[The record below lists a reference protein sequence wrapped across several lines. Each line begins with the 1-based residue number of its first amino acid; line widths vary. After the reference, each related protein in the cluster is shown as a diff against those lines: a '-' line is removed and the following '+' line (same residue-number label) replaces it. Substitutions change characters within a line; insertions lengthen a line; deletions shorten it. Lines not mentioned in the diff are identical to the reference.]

1 MGEKKSGTESRFDN
15 TGLRFGLHLVD
26 IYWSR
31 WWKWR
36 RLWRK
41 RSSVWRRWS
50 WVSRGRGGIKYS
62 DRRIGKV
69 YVLKGQGQ

>member
-50 WVSRGRGGIKYS
+50 WV
-62 DRRIGKV
+62 
-69 YVLKGQGQ
+69 